1 MVVKETV
8 TQYSYCRYAI
18 NGSRDHN
25 VEKGLEKVGIMF
37 AFLDVLPAAEVAL
50 IAAKMVLW

>member
-1 MVVKETV
+1 MKETV

-18 NGSRDHN
+18 SGSRNHN